1 MAPTTRSQTRVR
13 PYEGL
18 GTTQNSLTTIIVK
31 DTEVVPEDVMAL
43 LSNLKSKTP
52 LPEHVKQNYLHL
64 LRYCEQKRWVVQTWD
79 RAFVLT
85 ARCPDVIPPPPLPP
99 APTSLDAVVIFMS
112 LPCLYIVHLPS
123 LGKDTALPTKKTLKT
138 GQHVSVRIVSDVWDD
153 YTDVAVAL
161 V

>member
-1 MAPTTRSQTRVR
+1 MAPTTRSQTQVR

-31 DTEVVPEDVMAL
+31 DTEVVPEDIMAL

-52 LPEHVKQNYLHL
+52 LPKHVKDNYLHL
-64 LRYCEQKRWVVQTWD
+64 LRYCEQKGWVVQTWN

-85 ARCPDVIPPPPLPP
+85 ARCPDVVYTPPPPAPP
-99 APTSLDAVVIFMS
+99 ASLDAIVNRLSMG
-112 LPCLYIVHLPS
+112 CLYIVRLPS
-123 LGKDTALPTKKTLKT
+123 LGREAALLSTKKLKI
-138 GQHVSVRIVSDVWDD
+138 GQHVSVRIVSEVGN
-153 YTDVAVAL
+153 YTDVAL